1 LTYLLLSV
9 GDLKVS
15 PSWISRTNDPH
26 ATAQAP
32 SEGDPVK
39 VSITGEAEMI
49 EALAHERDDRI
60 KVESVSPAGEDTEQ
74 QFGLVEVATVIAIVQ
89 GVQELAGV
97 IVKFWRARRSPRRQS
112 LRIKTASGVVTFELD
127 YDADLET
134 VRGLLEPLFTL

>member
-1 LTYLLLSV
+1 M
-9 GDLKVS
+9 
-15 PSWISRTNDPH
+15 
-26 ATAQAP
+26 
-32 SEGDPVK
+32 K